1 MPNYQNARK
10 SCWFV
15 VGFWFF
21 FLGGGI
27 GSKWHANSL
36 ILLMTFFFLAKFSIA
51 KWNQHACRVLRNIS
65 DGIFF
70 FVLVR
75 WFYFVYLQKQNRK
88 ITSWSIKKWGKK
100 MRLWFVERITWKS
113 VSVQRESYRNMYS
126 SSLSLSFSFC
136 GLPPSTEVYST
147 NYQTNNKLN
156 TQS

>member
-1 MPNYQNARK
+1 MLICCR
-10 SCWFV
+10 FLV
-15 VGFWFF
+15 FF
-21 FLGGGI
+21 FWGGNRVKMTCKFTDFI
-27 GSKWHANSL
+27 DD
-36 ILLMTFFFLAKFSIA
+36 ILLFGEVFYRKVKSTRMPCSTQYF
-51 KWNQHACRVLRNIS
+51 WWH
-65 DGIFF
+65 FF